1 MGLFSNSLSIIL
13 IFRFL
18 TPNISLS
25 PSLLSFS
32 LSQFLNEYD
41 QSRFSTIQSQFHF
54 RSIYYLRNF
63 FKASKFCETTIRFR
77 TNVRDQ
83 TFRRNS
89 TSNLFISRYKSRKNR
104 RAKGLRNFS
113 RNLPQLTSKRAESEK
128 LTRRRFNNRDKSMRC
143 RKYRN
148 LSTRNFSFF
157 HHRSSSTP
165 AFIRPTID
173 YNTRE
178 KSSAET
184 S

>member
-1 MGLFSNSLSIIL
+1 MNTINLVFRRFKVNFIFAQFIIFEIFSN
-13 IFRFL
+13 
-18 TPNISLS
+18 P
-25 PSLLSFS
+25 
-32 LSQFLNEYD
+32 LNFAKLRYD
-41 QSRFSTIQSQFHF
+41 CRI
-54 RSIYYLRNF
+54 
-63 FKASKFCETTIRFR
+63 R

-83 TFRRNS
+83 TFRRNL
-89 TSNLFISRYKSRKNR
+89 TSNLFISRNKSRKNR
-104 RAKGLRNFS
+104 AKGFRNFS

-157 HHRSSSTP
+157 HHRSNSTP

>member
-1 MGLFSNSLSIIL
+1 MNTINLVFRRFKVNFIFAQFIIYFEIFSK
-13 IFRFL
+13 
-18 TPNISLS
+18 P
-25 PSLLSFS
+25 
-32 LSQFLNEYD
+32 LNFAKLRYD
-41 QSRFSTIQSQFHF
+41 CRI
-54 RSIYYLRNF
+54 
-63 FKASKFCETTIRFR
+63 R

-83 TFRRNS
+83 TFRRNL

-178 KSSAET
+178 NSSAQT

>member
-1 MGLFSNSLSIIL
+1 MNTINLVFRRFKVNFIFAQFIIYFEIFSK
-13 IFRFL
+13 
-18 TPNISLS
+18 P
-25 PSLLSFS
+25 
-32 LSQFLNEYD
+32 LNFAKLRYD
-41 QSRFSTIQSQFHF
+41 CRI
-54 RSIYYLRNF
+54 
-63 FKASKFCETTIRFR
+63 R

-83 TFRRNS
+83 TFRRNL

-104 RAKGLRNFS
+104 AKGLRNFS
-113 RNLPQLTSKRAESEK
+113 RNLPQLMSKRAESEK

>member
-1 MGLFSNSLSIIL
+1 MNTINLVSRRFKVNFIFAQFIIFEIFSK
-13 IFRFL
+13 
-18 TPNISLS
+18 P
-25 PSLLSFS
+25 
-32 LSQFLNEYD
+32 LNFAKLRYD
-41 QSRFSTIQSQFHF
+41 CRI
-54 RSIYYLRNF
+54 
-63 FKASKFCETTIRFR
+63 R

-83 TFRRNS
+83 TFRRNL

-128 LTRRRFNNRDKSMRC
+128 LTRRRFNNRDKSMCC

-165 AFIRPTID
+165 VFIRPTID

>member
-54 RSIYYLRNF
+54 RSSQFIIFEIFSKPLNFAKLRYD
-63 FKASKFCETTIRFR
+63 CRIR

-83 TFRRNS
+83 TFRRNL

-113 RNLPQLTSKRAESEK
+113 RNLSQLTSKRAESEK

-143 RKYRN
+143 RKYR
-148 LSTRNFSFF
+148 
-157 HHRSSSTP
+157 
-165 AFIRPTID
+165 
-173 YNTRE
+173 
-178 KSSAET
+178 KSLDAEL
-184 S
+184 

>member
-1 MGLFSNSLSIIL
+1 MNTINLVFRRFKVNFIFAQFIIYFEIFSK
-13 IFRFL
+13 
-18 TPNISLS
+18 P
-25 PSLLSFS
+25 
-32 LSQFLNEYD
+32 LNFAKLRYD
-41 QSRFSTIQSQFHF
+41 CRI
-54 RSIYYLRNF
+54 
-63 FKASKFCETTIRFR
+63 R

-83 TFRRNS
+83 TFRRNL
-89 TSNLFISRYKSRKNR
+89 TSNLFISRNKSRKN

-113 RNLPQLTSKRAESEK
+113 RNLPQLTSKRVESEK

-165 AFIRPTID
+165 AFIRPSID